1 MLNTYDA
8 PKSILETGYIL
19 FNVALTTKRWILDSL
34 FCMRKLSLREV
45 RRLVQGHPD
54 KSGQAKI
61 QIC

>member
-8 PKSILETGYIL
+8 PKSILETGYTL
-19 FNVALTTKRWILDSL
+19 LNVALTTKRWILDRL
-34 FCMRKLSLREV
+34 FYRRKLSLTEV

-54 KSGQAKI
+54 NSGQAKI